1 MNLLFCWRLFSG
13 MTQSTVMK
21 PGKFTLKDGKVQQVF
36 LRYEWECFYSRLNCF
51 GWATHPMADI
61 HWDAWPLPTNICP
74 HSWTRCDHT
83 HDLSIP
89 VSCRLVS
96 LVLAFKNTPEWE
108 QKGEHVKICR
118 HRNNCADGVSTLKLF
133 YPFLLI
139 IFPPYIRCVKNNW
152 SLKCILQCLQ
162 EEIALLF
169 LFVVGGFKI
178 VLGELIW

>member
-1 MNLLFCWRLFSG
+1 MFLFKAQF
-13 MTQSTVMK
+13 
-21 PGKFTLKDGKVQQVF
+21 F
-36 LRYEWECFYSRLNCF
+36 LVEQHIQWQAYIETHDHCRQTSVLYLEQ
-51 GWATHPMADI
+51 GAT
-61 HWDAWPLPTNICP
+61 
-74 HSWTRCDHT
+74 T

-89 VSCRLVS
+89 VSCRLFSV
-96 LVLAFKNTPEWE
+96 VLAFKNTPEWE

-118 HRNNCADGVSTLKLF
+118 QRNNCADGVSTLKLF

-139 IFPPYIRCVKNNW
+139 IFPPYFRCVKNNW